1 VNKKIRF
8 KCFIDCSSYCCGGA
22 TIITI
27 KEIGRLYKYF
37 PITISF
43 RKIYPFDSFHRNYL
57 ENIAFRYKNFHIIG
71 DFIAGNRMRK
81 KCSFLKNSLCSIND
95 IKPLQCR
102 IMPFSV
108 TFPEEYQHLVIS
120 QKRKEAFRYCK
131 GFMEDAPV
139 VWEEKFV
146 DKHLKEDFYRLRD
159 YIREQRDILEKI
171 FLTLEGMPPFD
182 KFIAFQK
189 GILEVPIINDFAK
202 DIFSCAGINNIDEFI
217 KFQKS
222 LFIKDA
228 MTDGIKNSLFI
239 EALNMIEKMKDLTE
253 KVKSYYY

>member
-1 VNKKIRF
+1 
-8 KCFIDCSSYCCGGA
+8 
-22 TIITI
+22 
-27 KEIGRLYKYF
+27 
-37 PITISF
+37 
-43 RKIYPFDSFHRNYL
+43 
-57 ENIAFRYKNFHIIG
+57 
-71 DFIAGNRMRK
+71 
-81 KCSFLKNSLCSIND
+81 
-95 IKPLQCR
+95 
-102 IMPFSV
+102 V

-120 QKRKEAFRYCK
+120 QKTKEAFRYCK

-146 DKHLKEDFYRLRD
+146 DTQLKEDFYRLRD

-182 KFIAFQK
+182 KFIASQK
-189 GILEVPIINDFAK
+189 GILEIPIINEFAK

-253 KVKSYYY
+253 